1 MGKIVEL
8 NGLTKAYG
16 DVKAV
21 NHVSFSMN
29 EEKIYGLLGR
39 NGAGKTTIMQMITA
53 QLFSTSGEL
62 KVFGENPYENNRV
75 LRQICFI
82 KESQKYPEVYR
93 VIDVLKISA
102 SFFPN
107 WDHDYALSL
116 AEEFRLPLKRRMK
129 KLSRGMLSSVGII
142 VGLASRAPLT
152 IFDEPYLGLDAVA
165 RSLFYDRLIEDYSLH
180 PRTVVLSTHLID
192 EVSSILEHVILI
204 DSGTLILDED
214 AESLRGRAFTLAG
227 PKAAVESFTA
237 GKEVIHRE
245 PFGSLVT
252 ATVMGHWD
260 AGERKQAEA
269 LGLEC
274 APVSLQQLVI
284 YLTNGKTQRKA
295 AELG

>member
-21 NHVSFSMN
+21 NNVSFTMN
-29 EEKIYGLLGR
+29 EQKIYGLLGR

-62 KVFGENPYENNRV
+62 KVFGENPYENNHV
-75 LRQICFI
+75 LSQICFI
-82 KESQKYPEVYR
+82 KESQKYPDVYR
-93 VIDVLKISA
+93 IIDVLNISA

-165 RSLFYDRLIEDYSLH
+165 RSLFYERLIEDNQLFYRRTCRNGRNRLH
-180 PRTVVLSTHLID
+180 LHLYVRNRD
-192 EVSSILEHVILI
+192 YN
-204 DSGTLILDED
+204 
-214 AESLRGRAFTLAG
+214 AG
-227 PKAAVESFTA
+227 PNVSVRDRHECKPHGLLSGNFGHDRSRKHRVRRSAVYSRTRRRMDGRL
-237 GKEVIHRE
+237 GKRSA
-245 PFGSLVT
+245 FLY
-252 ATVMGHWD
+252 
-260 AGERKQAEA
+260 
-269 LGLEC
+269 C
-274 APVSLQQLVI
+274 AVF
-284 YLTNGKTQRKA
+284 
-295 AELG
+295 E